1 MTVQIKPLKG
11 FKNPINN
18 EKNTLSLLVK
28 SDCKLQEHI
37 SNAREKLLVSL
48 TNIIENYDSNYDI
61 LFYHKIQ
68 VPNGRKSD
76 YLRTKAYKTKLD
88 SIKIDLNASIEN
100 LLRIANGEFLS
111 HFVNITIL
119 LNDEELKLS
128 KDEFTKLNWKIRSK
142 LSKMNSEKHNFVDD
156 NNVETIEKR
165 DKKFDDVKCLFI
177 DDDNNDVET
186 IEKKKKKKDR
196 KVDDVERFKKNYKK
210 TKSLFIDDDVEK
222 FKKDYEGTKPLFV
235 DDDDD
240 YLFVDYEDSFDKP
253 RIRNFFTH

>member
-28 SDCKLQEHI
+28 SDFKLQEHI

-48 TNIIENYDSNYDI
+48 TNIIGNYDSNYDI
-61 LFYHKIQ
+61 FFYHKIQ

-76 YLRTKAYKTKLD
+76 YLRTKEYKTKLD

-100 LLRIANGEFLS
+100 LLRIAHGEFLS

-142 LSKMNSEKHNFVDD
+142 LSKINSEEHNFVDD
-156 NNVETIEKR
+156 NDVETIEK
-165 DKKFDDVKCLFI
+165 KKNKKVDDVKRIKKVKCLFI

-186 IEKKKKKKDR
+186 IEKNDR
-196 KVDDVERFKKNYKK
+196 K
-210 TKSLFIDDDVEK
+210 TKSLFIDDDDKVEQ
-222 FKKDYEGTKPLFV
+222 FKKKYDEIEPLFI

-240 YLFVDYEDSFDKP
+240 YIFDKK
-253 RIRNFFTH
+253 FFD